1 MVSIP
6 FHEKLYL
13 LLILCFSGVI
23 LIVDYVVPLGF
34 AIGALYIIVAL
45 VSAFLI
51 SDEKIFYFLILF
63 FCALIVL
70 GIFISP
76 PTDDVVRSVVNRLM
90 SIFVVCIAGT
100 LARSSV
106 SSLKRANL
114 AGDRFRQ
121 ALEASP
127 TGMLMVNEQ
136 GTILMVNRQT
146 EALFGYDRE
155 GLIGQ
160 KIEILVP
167 ERFRG
172 KHPSHRAGF
181 HAHPQARLM
190 GAGRD
195 LFGRK
200 KDGTEFPVEIGLN
213 PYRTA
218 EGVFV
223 ISSVIDITERK
234 KVDMMK
240 DAFLSTVSHEMR
252 TPLMILKTG
261 LENLNDELPGALN
274 EEQKEVVEMCCRH
287 TERLT
292 RVITDILDLSHLE
305 SGKIPFKRVSLTLG
319 PLIQKTVNEIRPLF
333 DEGGLVIKCEL
344 PDQEMLLFADA
355 GMVSRILINLLG
367 NASRYAKKEVCIGV
381 VYDGEACHVSVADD
395 GPGIDPSEQGRL
407 FRKFEQ
413 LARPKGG
420 AGYKGTGLGLVLC
433 KEMVE
438 LHGGKIWVE
447 SMLGQGTKF
456 HFSLPLNPEVSHD
469 KK

>member
-1 MVSIP
+1 MRRIP
-6 FHEKLYL
+6 FYEKLYL
-13 LLILCFSGVI
+13 LLILCYTGVI
-23 LIVDYVVPLGF
+23 LIVDYVVPIGF

-51 SDEKIFYFLILF
+51 TDKKIFYLLLLFL
-63 FCALIVL
+63 CALIVL
-70 GIFISP
+70 GFFVAP
-76 PTDDVVRSVVNRLM
+76 PTEDVARSIFNRMM
-90 SIFVVCIAGT
+90 SIFVVCMAGI

-106 SSLKRANL
+106 SNL
-114 AGDRFRQ
+114 RKASQAGDRFRQ

-136 GTILMVNRQT
+136 GSILMVNRQT
-146 EALFGYDRE
+146 EALFGYDRDE
-155 GLIGQ
+155 LIGKQ
-160 KIEILVP
+160 IEILVP

-172 KHPSHRAGF
+172 KHPSLRAGF
-181 HAHPQARLM
+181 HAHPQTRQM

-200 KDGTEFPVEIGLN
+200 KDGAEFPVEIGLN
-213 PYRTA
+213 PYTTA
-218 EGVFV
+218 EGTFV
-223 ISSVIDITERK
+223 ISSVIDISERK
-234 KVDMMK
+234 KIDMMK

-261 LENLNDELPGALN
+261 LENLQDGLPGPLN
-274 EEQKEVVEMCCRH
+274 EEQTEVVGMCNRH

-305 SGKIPFKRVSLTLG
+305 SGKIPFKREPLSLG
-319 PLIQKTVNEIRPLF
+319 PLVQKTVNEIRPLF
-333 DEGGLVIKCEL
+333 DESGLLLKCEL
-344 PDQEMLLFADA
+344 PTQEMVLVADI
-355 GMVSRILINLLG
+355 GMVSRILINLLS
-367 NASRYAKKEVCIGV
+367 NASRYAKKEVRIAV
-381 VYDGEACHVSVADD
+381 AYDAEVCRVSVSDD
-395 GPGIDPSEQGRL
+395 GSGIDASEQGRL
-407 FRKFEQ
+407 FKKFEQ

-447 SMLGQGTKF
+447 STLGKGTEF
-456 HFSLPLNPEVSHD
+456 YFTLPLNPGGPHD